1 MINQDYSPLEEK
13 VYQATRLP
21 LPDPQ
26 FDDALWTRIVELDYQ
41 TSINPEKPR
50 KGLLNDLLVF
60 LNGNQSRFRRF
71 RTGMAFILALTLAA
85 FLLFSTPAGR
95 TLAESIIHFFTPQ
108 TSDVLPVPTE
118 KPLVWAVQTPG
129 KPAPTQTELPKTG
142 NFPECGSFPK
152 PLCSVEQIRSK
163 VDFPIKQLASAPMP
177 MIFIGATGEPGTV
190 WILYN
195 TPDRS
200 GAILMTIQPWSG
212 GSEKLSRNI
221 GATAIV
227 EPVKIGDFSG
237 EYVKGA
243 FGYQSD
249 ETEAH
254 WDNDADTQTLRWVDA
269 GVLYTLLSSG
279 QHLNKE
285 ALISLAG
292 NLTDKP
298 VVQPNTPTPEPDAV
312 EPEVYDFRK
321 DYPLTLAE
329 AEKLAGY
336 KVLQPSS
343 LPEILSFLGAAYKPE
358 EKMVRTSFMRNQDLE
373 QTTDGLLLSE
383 QPIPVSGAYSLA
395 GFVVGKN
402 TDVDKNPPGLIVGD
416 YQKVQVG
423 NSIGQY
429 VEGTW
434 QGTDC
439 CGWKWMPDP
448 YLKRLRWQA
457 DGKAFELSYM
467 GMEIVKEDLVKI
479 AESMK

>member
-1 MINQDYSPLEEK
+1 M
-13 VYQATRLP
+13 
-21 LPDPQ
+21 
-26 FDDALWTRIVELDYQ
+26 
-41 TSINPEKPR
+41 
-50 KGLLNDLLVF
+50 
-60 LNGNQSRFRRF
+60 
-71 RTGMAFILALTLAA
+71 
-85 FLLFSTPAGR
+85 
-95 TLAESIIHFFTPQ
+95 
-108 TSDVLPVPTE
+108 
-118 KPLVWAVQTPG
+118 
-129 KPAPTQTELPKTG
+129 
-142 NFPECGSFPK
+142 
-152 PLCSVEQIRSK
+152 
-163 VDFPIKQLASAPMP
+163 
-177 MIFIGATGEPGTV
+177 
-190 WILYN
+190 
-195 TPDRS
+195 
-200 GAILMTIQPWSG
+200 
-212 GSEKLSRNI
+212 
-221 GATAIV
+221 
-227 EPVKIGDFSG
+227 
-237 EYVKGA
+237 
-243 FGYQSD
+243 
-249 ETEAH
+249 
-254 WDNDADTQTLRWVDA
+254 
-269 GVLYTLLSSG
+269 YTLLSSG